1 MNSTPRPPTVNNY
14 LDTQQQ
20 FTEVINTKSANFIG
34 RDFVFTAINNFLH
47 RYNRGY
53 FTIIGAPGSGKSAI
67 IAKYVKDNPPEN
79 YQVIYYNAELE
90 GKNHAGEF
98 LRFVCQQLLDRTPPQ
113 PSPQARREQTSQ
125 FSSSFSE
132 SEGSAKREE
141 NIPLFTGGMRGV
153 LPDNATE
160 GSWFLSLLLQ
170 QISDN
175 LLQTNQL
182 HPTNQKLIIAI
193 DGLNCINRNLQPPG
207 TNIFYL
213 PRYLPQGVYFL
224 LSRRPFLS
232 SNSGLLIEAPVQS
245 LNLADYPEENKQD
258 IQNYIQT
265 TLNSPPFLRGVG
277 EDFKSWLNAQKIN
290 ARANNFHQFN
300 NFKYISTILTA
311 IADGFY
317 TQPEQMETS
326 FPPELETY
334 YQQHLD
340 KMLACENQDFAV
352 SILKCLGQQTQP
364 ISVTDIANLLDVDE
378 FDVEE
383 FLEDWFEFL
392 KVENM
397 SDIPVYSLYH
407 DNFRKWLTSTNLQP

>member
-20 FTEVINTKSANFIG
+20 FTAVINTKSTNFIG
-34 RDFVFTAINNFLH
+34 REFVFTEINNFLN

-53 FTIIGAPGSGKSAI
+53 FTIIGPPGSGKSAI
-67 IAKYVKDNPPEN
+67 IAKYVQENPPKN

-90 GKNHAGEF
+90 GKNHAAEF
-98 LRFVCQQLLDRTPPQ
+98 LTYICCQII
-113 PSPQARREQTSQ
+113 
-125 FSSSFSE
+125 
-132 SEGSAKREE
+132 AKFQ
-141 NIPLFTGGMRGV
+141 NLSLPN

-182 HPTNQKLIIAI
+182 HQPNQPNQKLIIAI

-224 LSRRPFLS
+224 LTRRPFLS

-265 TLNSPPFLRGVG
+265 TLNSPPFLTGVG
-277 EDFKSWLNAQKIN
+277 RDLKSWLNTHKITEN
-290 ARANNFHQFN
+290 ANNFQ
-300 NFKYISTILTA
+300 YISAIFTA
-311 IADGFY
+311 ITDGFY
-317 TQPEQMETS
+317 TQPQQIQTS
-326 FPPELETY
+326 FPPALETY
-334 YQQHLD
+334 YQQHLA
-340 KMLACENQDFAV
+340 KMLDWENQDLPLAV
-352 SILKCLGQQTQP
+352 LQVLAEETQL
-364 ISVTDIANLLDVDE
+364 ISVTDIANLLDADE

-383 FLEDWFEFL
+383 ILEAWFEFL
-392 KVENM
+392 NVEIKSNV
-397 SDIPVYSLYH
+397 SVYSLYH
-407 DNFRKWLTSTNLQP
+407 DNFCQWLKGYLRSIQINRDPPLPPLLRGEINQSPLFGD

>member
-20 FTEVINTKSANFIG
+20 FTAVINTKSTNFIG
-34 RDFVFTAINNFLH
+34 REFVFTAINNFLN

-53 FTIIGAPGSGKSAI
+53 FTIIGPPGSGKSAI
-67 IAKYVKDNPPEN
+67 IAKYAQKNPPKN

-90 GKNHAGEF
+90 GKNHAAEF
-98 LRFVCQQLLDRTPPQ
+98 LIYICCQII
-113 PSPQARREQTSQ
+113 
-125 FSSSFSE
+125 
-132 SEGSAKREE
+132 AKFQ
-141 NIPLFTGGMRGV
+141 NLSLPN

-182 HPTNQKLIIAI
+182 HQTNQKLIIAI

-224 LSRRPFLS
+224 LTRRPFLS

-265 TLNSPPFLRGVG
+265 TLNSPPFLTGVG
-277 EDFKSWLNAQKIN
+277 GDLKSWLNTHKIN
-290 ARANNFHQFN
+290 ENAN
-300 NFKYISTILTA
+300 NFKYISAILTA

-317 TQPEQMETS
+317 TQTQQIQTS
-326 FPPELETY
+326 FPPALETY
-334 YQQHLD
+334 YQQHLA
-340 KMLACENQDFAV
+340 KMLDWENQDLPLAV
-352 SILKCLGQQTQP
+352 LQVLAEQTQP
-364 ISVTDIANLLDVDE
+364 ISVTDIANLLDADE

-383 FLEDWFEFL
+383 ILEAWFEFL
-392 KVENM
+392 NVEIKSNV
-397 SDIPVYSLYH
+397 SVYSLYH
-407 DNFRKWLTSTNLQP
+407 DNFCQWLKGYLRSIQINRDPPLPPLLRGEINQSPLFGDLGGSTNKGG

>member
-14 LDTQQQ
+14 LVTQQQ
-20 FTEVINTKSANFIG
+20 FTEIINTKSANFIG
-34 RDFVFTAINNFLH
+34 RDFVFTAINNFLN

-53 FTIIGAPGSGKSAI
+53 FTIIGAPGSGKSAM

-79 YQVIYYNAELE
+79 CQVIYYNAELE
-90 GKNHAGEF
+90 GKNHAAEF
-98 LRFVCQQLLDRTPPQ
+98 LIYICCQIIANFQNLSLP
-113 PSPQARREQTSQ
+113 
-125 FSSSFSE
+125 
-132 SEGSAKREE
+132 
-141 NIPLFTGGMRGV
+141 N

-170 QISDN
+170 QISEN
-175 LLQTNQL
+175 LLQ
-182 HPTNQKLIIAI
+182 TNQKLIIAI

-245 LNLADYPEENKQD
+245 LNLADYPEGNKQD

-265 TLNSPPFLRGVG
+265 TLNSLPFLRGFG
-277 EDFKSWLNAQKIN
+277 GDIQSYLNTQQINKSA
-290 ARANNFHQFN
+290 N
-300 NFKYISTILTA
+300 NFKYISEILTA

-317 TQPEQMETS
+317 TQPEQIETS
-326 FPPELETY
+326 FLPALITY
-334 YQQHLD
+334 YQQHLV
-340 KMLACENQDFAV
+340 KMLDWENQDLPLAV
-352 SILKCLGQQTQP
+352 LQILAEQTQP

-383 FLEDWFEFL
+383 ILEAWFEFL
-392 KVENM
+392 EVEITP
-397 SDIPVYSLYH
+397 DFPVYSLYH
-407 DNFRKWLTSTNLQP
+407 DNFRQWLKGYMRSSQIN

>member
-20 FTEVINTKSANFIG
+20 FTDIINAKSTNFIG
-34 RDFVFTAINNFLH
+34 REFVVTEINNFLN

-53 FTIIGAPGSGKSAI
+53 FTIIGPPGSGKSAI
-67 IAKYVKDNPPEN
+67 IAKYAQKNSPKN

-90 GKNHAGEF
+90 GKNHAAEF
-98 LRFVCQQLLDRTPPQ
+98 LIYICCQII
-113 PSPQARREQTSQ
+113 
-125 FSSSFSE
+125 
-132 SEGSAKREE
+132 AKFQ
-141 NIPLFTGGMRGV
+141 NLSLPN

-170 QISDN
+170 QISEN
-175 LLQTNQL
+175 LQL
-182 HPTNQKLIIAI
+182 HQPNQPNQKLIIAI

-224 LSRRPFLS
+224 LTRRPFLS

-245 LNLADYPEENKQD
+245 LNLADYPQENKQD

-265 TLNSPPFLRGVG
+265 TLNSPPFLTGVG
-277 EDFKSWLNAQKIN
+277 GDLKSWLNTHKITEN
-290 ARANNFHQFN
+290 ANNFQ
-300 NFKYISTILTA
+300 YISAIFTA

-317 TQPEQMETS
+317 TQTQQIQTS
-326 FPPELETY
+326 FPPALETY
-334 YQQHLD
+334 YQQHLA
-340 KMLACENQDFAV
+340 KMLDWKNQDLPLAV
-352 SILKCLGQQTQP
+352 LQVLAEETQL
-364 ISVTDIANLLDVDE
+364 ISVTDIANLLDADE

-383 FLEDWFEFL
+383 ILEAWFEFL
-392 KVENM
+392 NVEIKSNV
-397 SDIPVYSLYH
+397 SVYSLYH
-407 DNFRKWLTSTNLQP
+407 DNFCQWLKGYLRSIQINRDPPLPPLLRGEINQSPLFGD

>member
-20 FTEVINTKSANFIG
+20 FTDIINAKSTNFIG
-34 RDFVFTAINNFLH
+34 REFVVTEINNFLN

-53 FTIIGAPGSGKSAI
+53 FTIIGPPGSGKSAI
-67 IAKYVKDNPPEN
+67 IAKYVQENPPKN

-90 GKNHAGEF
+90 GKNHAAEF
-98 LRFVCQQLLDRTPPQ
+98 LIYICCQII
-113 PSPQARREQTSQ
+113 
-125 FSSSFSE
+125 
-132 SEGSAKREE
+132 AKFQ
-141 NIPLFTGGMRGV
+141 NLSLPN

-182 HPTNQKLIIAI
+182 HQTNQKLIIAI

-224 LSRRPFLS
+224 LTRRPFLS

-265 TLNSPPFLRGVG
+265 TLNSPPFLTGVG
-277 EDFKSWLNAQKIN
+277 GDLKSWLNTHKIN
-290 ARANNFHQFN
+290 ENAN
-300 NFKYISTILTA
+300 NFKYISAILTA

-317 TQPEQMETS
+317 TQTQQIQTS
-326 FPPELETY
+326 FPPALETY
-334 YQQHLD
+334 YQQHLA
-340 KMLACENQDFAV
+340 KMLDWENQDLPLAV
-352 SILKCLGQQTQP
+352 LQVLAEQTQP
-364 ISVTDIANLLDVDE
+364 ISVTDIANLLDADE

-383 FLEDWFEFL
+383 ILEAWFEFL
-392 KVENM
+392 NVEIKSNV
-397 SDIPVYSLYH
+397 SVYSLYH
-407 DNFRKWLTSTNLQP
+407 DNFCQWLKGYLRSIQINRDPPFSQG

>member
-1 MNSTPRPPTVNNY
+1 MGENKFMNSTPRPPTVNNY

-20 FTEVINTKSANFIG
+20 FTAVINTKSTNFIG
-34 RDFVFTAINNFLH
+34 REFVFTAINNFLN

-53 FTIIGAPGSGKSAI
+53 FTIIGPPGSGKSAI
-67 IAKYVKDNPPEN
+67 IAKYAQKNPPKN

-90 GKNHAGEF
+90 GKNHAAEF
-98 LRFVCQQLLDRTPPQ
+98 LIYICCQII
-113 PSPQARREQTSQ
+113 
-125 FSSSFSE
+125 
-132 SEGSAKREE
+132 AKFQ
-141 NIPLFTGGMRGV
+141 NLSLPN

-182 HPTNQKLIIAI
+182 HQTNQKLIIAI

-224 LSRRPFLS
+224 LTRRPFLS

-265 TLNSPPFLRGVG
+265 TLNSPPFLTGVG
-277 EDFKSWLNAQKIN
+277 GDLKSWLNTHKIN
-290 ARANNFHQFN
+290 ENAN
-300 NFKYISTILTA
+300 NFKYISAILTA

-317 TQPEQMETS
+317 TQTQQIQTS
-326 FPPELETY
+326 FPPALETY
-334 YQQHLD
+334 YQQHLA
-340 KMLACENQDFAV
+340 KMLDWENQDLPLAV
-352 SILKCLGQQTQP
+352 LQVLAEQTQL
-364 ISVTDIANLLDVDE
+364 ISVTDIANLLDADE

-383 FLEDWFEFL
+383 ILEAWFEFL
-392 KVENM
+392 NVEIKSNV
-397 SDIPVYSLYH
+397 SVYSLYH
-407 DNFRKWLTSTNLQP
+407 DNFCQWLKGYLRSIQINRDPPLLRGEINQSPLFGD

>member
-20 FTEVINTKSANFIG
+20 FTAVINTKSANFIG
-34 RDFVFTAINNFLH
+34 RDFVFTAINNFLN

-67 IAKYVKDNPPEN
+67 IAKYVKENPPEN
-79 YQVIYYNAELE
+79 CQVIYYNAELE
-90 GKNHAGEF
+90 GKNHAEEF
-98 LRFVCQQLLDRTPPQ
+98 LTYICCQIIANFPHLSLP
-113 PSPQARREQTSQ
+113 
-125 FSSSFSE
+125 
-132 SEGSAKREE
+132 
-141 NIPLFTGGMRGV
+141 N

-170 QISDN
+170 QISEK
-175 LLQTNQL
+175 LLQANQTNQ
-182 HPTNQKLIIAI
+182 PNQKLIIAI

-245 LNLADYPEENKQD
+245 LHLADYPEENKQD

-265 TLNSPPFLRGVG
+265 TLNSLPFLRGVG
-277 EDFKSWLNAQKIN
+277 GDLKSWLNTHQIN
-290 ARANNFHQFN
+290 KNAN
-300 NFKYISTILTA
+300 NFKYISEILTA
-311 IADGFY
+311 IAEGFY
-317 TQPEQMETS
+317 TQSEQIKTS
-326 FPPELETY
+326 FPPALITY
-334 YQQHLD
+334 YQQHLA
-340 KMLACENQDFAV
+340 KMLDWENQDLPLAV
-352 SILKCLGQQTQP
+352 LQVLAEQTQH
-364 ISVTDIANLLDVDE
+364 ISVTEIANLLDVDE

-383 FLEDWFEFL
+383 ILESWFEFL
-392 KVENM
+392 EVENT
-397 SDIPVYSLYH
+397 SDVTVYSLYH
-407 DNFRKWLTSTNLQP
+407 DNFRQWLIYNHFHK

>member
-20 FTEVINTKSANFIG
+20 FTAVINTKSTNFIG
-34 RDFVFTAINNFLH
+34 REFVVTEINNFLN

-53 FTIIGAPGSGKSAI
+53 FTIIGPPGSGKSAI
-67 IAKYVKDNPPEN
+67 IAKYAQKNSPKN

-90 GKNHAGEF
+90 GKNHAAEF
-98 LRFVCQQLLDRTPPQ
+98 LIYICCQII
-113 PSPQARREQTSQ
+113 
-125 FSSSFSE
+125 
-132 SEGSAKREE
+132 AKFQ
-141 NIPLFTGGMRGV
+141 NLSLPN

-182 HPTNQKLIIAI
+182 HQTNQKLIIAI

-224 LSRRPFLS
+224 LTRRPFLS

-258 IQNYIQT
+258 IQNYIQI
-265 TLNSPPFLRGVG
+265 TLNSPPFLTGVG
-277 EDFKSWLNAQKIN
+277 GDLKSWLNTHKIN
-290 ARANNFHQFN
+290 ENANNL
-300 NFKYISTILTA
+300 KYISAILTA
-311 IADGFY
+311 ITDGFY
-317 TQPEQMETS
+317 TQPQQIQTS
-326 FPPELETY
+326 FPPALETY
-334 YQQHLD
+334 YQQHLA
-340 KMLACENQDFAV
+340 KMLDWENQDLPLAV
-352 SILKCLGQQTQP
+352 LQVLAEQTQP
-364 ISVTDIANLLDVDE
+364 ISVTDIANLLDADE

-383 FLEDWFEFL
+383 ILEAWFEFL
-392 KVENM
+392 NVEIKSNV
-397 SDIPVYSLYH
+397 SVYSLYH
-407 DNFRKWLTSTNLQP
+407 DNFCQWLKGYLRSIQINRDPPLLRGEINQSPLFGDLGGSTNKGG

>member
-20 FTEVINTKSANFIG
+20 FTAVINTKSTNFIG
-34 RDFVFTAINNFLH
+34 REFVFTAINNFLN

-53 FTIIGAPGSGKSAI
+53 FTIIGPPGSGKSAI
-67 IAKYVKDNPPEN
+67 IAKYAQKNPPKN

-90 GKNHAGEF
+90 GKNHAAEF
-98 LRFVCQQLLDRTPPQ
+98 LIYICCQII
-113 PSPQARREQTSQ
+113 
-125 FSSSFSE
+125 
-132 SEGSAKREE
+132 AKFQ
-141 NIPLFTGGMRGV
+141 NLSLPN

-182 HPTNQKLIIAI
+182 HQTNQKLIIAI

-224 LSRRPFLS
+224 LTRRPFLS

-265 TLNSPPFLRGVG
+265 TLNSPPFLTGVG
-277 EDFKSWLNAQKIN
+277 GDLKSWLNTHKIN
-290 ARANNFHQFN
+290 ENAN
-300 NFKYISTILTA
+300 NFKYISAILTA

-317 TQPEQMETS
+317 TQTQQIQTS
-326 FPPELETY
+326 FPPALETY
-334 YQQHLD
+334 YQQHLA
-340 KMLACENQDFAV
+340 KMLDWENQDLPLAV
-352 SILKCLGQQTQP
+352 LQVLAEQTQL
-364 ISVTDIANLLDVDE
+364 ISVTDIANLLDADE

-383 FLEDWFEFL
+383 ILEAWFEFL
-392 KVENM
+392 NVEIKSNV
-397 SDIPVYSLYH
+397 SVYSLYH
-407 DNFRKWLTSTNLQP
+407 DNFCQWLKGYLRSIQINRDPPLLRGEINQSPLFGD

>member
-20 FTEVINTKSANFIG
+20 FTDIINAKSTNFIG
-34 RDFVFTAINNFLH
+34 REFVVTEINNFLN

-53 FTIIGAPGSGKSAI
+53 FTIIGPPGSGKSAI
-67 IAKYVKDNPPEN
+67 IAKYAQKNSPKN

-90 GKNHAGEF
+90 GKNHAAEF
-98 LRFVCQQLLDRTPPQ
+98 LIYICCQII
-113 PSPQARREQTSQ
+113 
-125 FSSSFSE
+125 
-132 SEGSAKREE
+132 AKFQ
-141 NIPLFTGGMRGV
+141 NLSLPN

-182 HPTNQKLIIAI
+182 HQTNQKLIIAI

-224 LSRRPFLS
+224 LTRRPFLS

-245 LNLADYPEENKQD
+245 LNLADYPQENKQD

-265 TLNSPPFLRGVG
+265 TLNSPPFLTGVG
-277 EDFKSWLNAQKIN
+277 GDLKSWLNTHKITEN
-290 ARANNFHQFN
+290 ANNFQ
-300 NFKYISTILTA
+300 YISAIFTA

-317 TQPEQMETS
+317 TQPQQIQTS
-326 FPPELETY
+326 FPPALETY
-334 YQQHLD
+334 YQQHLA
-340 KMLACENQDFAV
+340 KMLDWENQDLPLAV
-352 SILKCLGQQTQP
+352 LQVLAEETQL
-364 ISVTDIANLLDVDE
+364 ISVTDIANLLDADE

-383 FLEDWFEFL
+383 ILEAWFEFL
-392 KVENM
+392 NVEIKSNV
-397 SDIPVYSLYH
+397 SVYSLYH
-407 DNFRKWLTSTNLQP
+407 DNFCQWLKGYLRSIQINRDPPLPPLLRGEINQSPLFGD

>member
-20 FTEVINTKSANFIG
+20 FTAVINTKSTNFIG
-34 RDFVFTAINNFLH
+34 REFVFTEINNFLN

-53 FTIIGAPGSGKSAI
+53 FTIIGPPGSGKSAI
-67 IAKYVKDNPPEN
+67 IAKYAQKNPPKN

-90 GKNHAGEF
+90 GKNHAAEF
-98 LRFVCQQLLDRTPPQ
+98 LIYICCQII
-113 PSPQARREQTSQ
+113 
-125 FSSSFSE
+125 
-132 SEGSAKREE
+132 AKFQ
-141 NIPLFTGGMRGV
+141 NLSLPN

-182 HPTNQKLIIAI
+182 HQTNQKLIIAI

-224 LSRRPFLS
+224 LTRRPFLS

-265 TLNSPPFLRGVG
+265 TLNSPPFLTGVG
-277 EDFKSWLNAQKIN
+277 GDLKSWLNTHKIN
-290 ARANNFHQFN
+290 ENAN
-300 NFKYISTILTA
+300 NFKYISAILTA
-311 IADGFY
+311 ITDGFY
-317 TQPEQMETS
+317 TQTQQIQTS
-326 FPPELETY
+326 FPPALETY
-334 YQQHLD
+334 YQQHLA
-340 KMLACENQDFAV
+340 KMLDWENQDLPLAV
-352 SILKCLGQQTQP
+352 LQVLAEQTQP
-364 ISVTDIANLLDVDE
+364 ISVTDIANLLDADE

-383 FLEDWFEFL
+383 ILEAWFEFL
-392 KVENM
+392 NVEIKSNV
-397 SDIPVYSLYH
+397 SVYSLYH
-407 DNFRKWLTSTNLQP
+407 DNFCQWLKGYLRSIQINRDPPLPPLLRGEINQSPLFGDLGGSTNKGG